1 MKIDKIAL
9 SFFIVFSVL
18 ASLSRAMEWN
28 GILLFCKP
36 LIIPSLAFFYLG
48 NTKKVSWSI
57 ALFLMVCF
65 IGDAIALFD
74 FEQEINYLLAPFF
87 IGNLI
92 IIRLALRESKRFYWD
107 TINVIS
113 LFLVLF
119 FLGYLWITVVSFF
132 WEEEG
137 ILPFA
142 IAIFGLTLWV
152 MNGLTAYNGL
162 YSMQLSNL
170 FLLITSVSILVSQV
184 FYVLFTIKINLIV
197 LDVLHHLCHYLSY
210 IALVLFVLNHPKSK

>member
-1 MKIDKIAL
+1 M
-9 SFFIVFSVL
+9 
-18 ASLSRAMEWN
+18 
-28 GILLFCKP
+28 
-36 LIIPSLAFFYLG
+36 
-48 NTKKVSWSI
+48 
-57 ALFLMVCF
+57 
-65 IGDAIALFD
+65 
-74 FEQEINYLLAPFF
+74 
-87 IGNLI
+87 
-92 IIRLALRESKRFYWD
+92 
-107 TINVIS
+107 IS
-113 LFLVLF
+113 LFLVLI

>member
-1 MKIDKIAL
+1 
-9 SFFIVFSVL
+9 
-18 ASLSRAMEWN
+18 MEWN

-107 TINVIS
+107 TINMIS
-113 LFLVLF
+113 LFLVLI

>member
-107 TINVIS
+107 TINMIS